1 MGKYDYSYNEIEYKT
16 PKELY
21 TKALN
26 FFKITQFD
34 LDTCC
39 TEHNIPATFYYT
51 KKENGLTSDWMQYNW
66 CNPPFNECKKWVE
79 KAYKEQQKGANIALL
94 IPVRTETA
102 YFHDYILF
110 NPNVHIEWLRK
121 GYCFLDK
128 DNNPMGV
135 FKNALGLFYFKG
147 V

>member
-1 MGKYDYSYNEIEYKT
+1 MKYDYSYNETEYKT

-26 FFKITQFD
+26 FFKINQFD
-34 LDTCC
+34 LDVCC
-39 TEHNIPATFYYT
+39 SEHNIPATFYYT
-51 KKENGLTSDWMQYNW
+51 KAEDGLTSEWMQYNW
-66 CNPPFNECKKWVE
+66 CNPPFADCKKWVI
-79 KAYKEQQKGANIALL
+79 KAYEEQQKGSNTAML

-102 YFHDYILF
+102 YYHDYILHNDKVF
-110 NPNVHIEWLRK
+110 IEWLRK

-135 FKNALGLFYFKG
+135 FKNALALIYFRG
-147 V
+147 A

>member
-1 MGKYDYSYNEIEYKT
+1 MKYNYTYNDTEYKT

-26 FFKITQFD
+26 FFKISQFD
-34 LDTCC
+34 LDVCC
-39 TEHNIPATFYYT
+39 SEHNIPATFYYT
-51 KKENGLTSDWMQYNW
+51 KAEDGLTSEWMQYNW
-66 CNPPFNECKKWVE
+66 CNPPFAECKKWVI
-79 KAYKEQQKGANIALL
+79 KAYEEQQKGSNTALL

-110 NPNVHIEWLRK
+110 NPNVYIEWLRK

-135 FKNALGLFYFKG
+135 FKNALALFYFKG